1 MNNEPISYGSFSLFW
16 FWFFVFGIPILYVIF
31 VIAILWYKNNYTNL
45 KFSKNG
51 WDQSKNNYTNLKFSK
66 NGWDQSSWHW
76 EVIGVVASALYGFIY
91 HFFQDS
97 QYLPASGRWFH
108 IIKDTEMFLVFPIA
122 LGSMIIDMIILR
134 RKYLKKKKE
143 ADHS

>member
-1 MNNEPISYGSFSLFW
+1 MNKDPISYGDFSPFW

-51 WDQSKNNYTNLKFSK
+51 WDQTI
-66 NGWDQSSWHW
+66 WHW
-76 EVIGVVASALYGFIY
+76 EVIGVASSALYGLIY

-97 QYLPASGRWFH
+97 QYLPASEKWFH
-108 IIKDTEMFLVFPIA
+108 VIKDTEMYLIIAIDISFP
-122 LGSMIIDMIILR
+122 IIDMIILR
-134 RKYLKKKKE
+134 RKYLKKMKE

>member
-1 MNNEPISYGSFSLFW
+1 MNKDPISYGDFSPFW

-51 WDQSKNNYTNLKFSK
+51 WDQSI
-66 NGWDQSSWHW
+66 WHW
-76 EVIGVVASALYGFIY
+76 EVIGVASSALYGLIY

-97 QYLPASGRWFH
+97 QYLPASGNLFH
-108 IIKDTEMFLVFPIA
+108 VIKDTEMYLIIAIDISFP
-122 LGSMIIDMIILR
+122 IIDMIILR
-134 RKYLKKKKE
+134 RKYLKKMKE

>member
-1 MNNEPISYGSFSLFW
+1 MNYEPISYGSFSLFW

-31 VIAILWYKNNYTNL
+31 VIAILWYKNNYTNI
-45 KFSKNG
+45 
-51 WDQSKNNYTNLKFSK
+51 KFSK

-122 LGSMIIDMIILR
+122 LGSIIIDMIILR